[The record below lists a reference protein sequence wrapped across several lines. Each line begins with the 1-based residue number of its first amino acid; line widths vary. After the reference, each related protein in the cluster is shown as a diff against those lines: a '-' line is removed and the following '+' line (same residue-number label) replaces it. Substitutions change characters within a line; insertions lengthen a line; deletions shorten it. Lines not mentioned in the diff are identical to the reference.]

1 MNKLLQNSNENFDKG
16 TEKLEAM
23 RAQLE
28 SLDVLKNVVASRRK
42 PDLQLGKQ
50 PVKVAETE
58 RTGHRDEEQDAKRK
72 LLKFDGAI
80 DDDDMLAR
88 LFAELDED
96 ESGTVEMTALL
107 RSVGDGMIF
116 SARELCSY

>member
-1 MNKLLQNSNENFDKG
+1 MTKLLQNSNENFDKG
-16 TEKLEAM
+16 PEKLEAM
-23 RAQLE
+23 RTQQ
-28 SLDVLKNVVASRRK
+28 SLDALKNVVASRRK

-50 PVKVAETE
+50 PVKVAETG
-58 RTGHRDEEQDAKRK
+58 RTGHRDEEQDATRK

-80 DDDDMLAR
+80 DDDEVLVR

-96 ESGTVEMTALL
+96 ESGAVEMTALL